1 MRNMLICLL
10 LVFIYYGCEKD
21 KSEIN
26 GEVVYLLS
34 SADPFIF
41 NKSVVLFD
49 DLNYNIKTPFDTFIL
64 GYPFNVLGG
73 YETMKAKAMH
83 DSSYLDI
90 LNVSNYM
97 NYQND
102 SIYTL
107 AYYLEN
113 GNCLIIDK
121 IRNVSINSIK
131 VEAFCKGGPMT
142 TTCGRRFYIRNN
154 LLFETVDMTSK

>member
-1 MRNMLICLL
+1 MRNKLFCVLLI
-10 LVFIYYGCEKD
+10 FIYYGCEKD

-34 SADPFIF
+34 SDNPVVFK
-41 NKSVVLFD
+41 KSVILFD
-49 DLNYNIKTPFDTFIL
+49 DLHYHIKTPLDTFIL

-73 YETMKAKAMH
+73 YETMKAKALY
-83 DSSYLDI
+83 DSSHLDI
-90 LNVSNYM
+90 LNVTNYM
-97 NYQND
+97 KNQND

-121 IRNVSINSIK
+121 RSNASINSIK
-131 VEAFCKGGPMT
+131 LEAFCTGGPMT
-142 TTCGRRFYIRNN
+142 TTCGRRFYIRNS
-154 LLFETVDMTSK
+154 LFLETVDMISK